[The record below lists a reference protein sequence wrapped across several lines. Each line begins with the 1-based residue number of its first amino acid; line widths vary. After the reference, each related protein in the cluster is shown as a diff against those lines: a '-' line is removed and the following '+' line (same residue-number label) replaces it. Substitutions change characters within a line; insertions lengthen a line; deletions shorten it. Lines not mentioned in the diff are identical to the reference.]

1 MTNHK
6 WDMKQNYML
15 AFTVCKYGLNSER
28 WDLISKDLAD
38 FIDTTPQICKAQF
51 GLLCQQYSQDWQKEL
66 AEPLDSYVFSTIKRI
81 YYGDLCG
88 RMAESRDLLM
98 AIYDF
103 IHLFKTGRLKPN
115 DIGDIL
121 HDIKNSASTD
131 SNIQAN
137 EREQKIKMLERL
149 KSHMTKQVS
158 IHQYSSC
165 PVELLPP
172 LPPAF
177 HHQPIIKH
185 HISQEEPVE
194 AKLENDRQV
203 PSIDN
208 HIKSETTY
216 TSPFPIIAQS
226 NNVFLK
232 DEKDLSNNNNN
243 NNNQSNEADIEEI
256 ELSSNNDDDGDDRVE
271 TGYTPHKDE
280 PINSTSIVIEQD
292 ESSFMS
298 AEQTEINES
307 LTIPPLPPAPATF
320 EVSNS
325 NDRYLYEHASSTGIS
340 NQSTSDTRL
349 STEEQISF
357 SSNVPLVASNHYL
370 NTNVSSSNDNYMF
383 GTDQVQLTQDQNRHV
398 TENESI
404 STTSRRVSVE
414 DNETNQM
421 DTTEQSLD
429 AHTDVTVQSNHYAS
443 FAVDETV
450 SNADTSKASIISKS
464 NENDESTVANSSKRK
479 SRLRTVS
486 ISNNYRKSIMSVLA
500 NLKTAKYGS
509 DFAKPLKSFKLPE
522 EYYVHVKKPL
532 DIPEIRER
540 MNNGDYD
547 DNLLLFERDI
557 LLMFTNALSMY
568 HRDLDIH
575 GHAQFM
581 LNYAMELF
589 LPIENARTPWKNDD
603 NQVDDNDSSSMFHR
617 DNETDSDDNILN
629 TLSNIRTPSKLSPS
643 SSSSLIDSSTKSLRR
658 QTTPDHRIHKRQ
670 RKTIQ

>member
-1 MTNHK
+1 MSNHK
-6 WDMKQNYML
+6 WNMKQNYML

-28 WDLISKDLAD
+28 WDSIANDLAD
-38 FIDTTPQICKAQF
+38 FIETTPQICKAQF
-51 GLLCQQYSQDWQKEL
+51 SLLCQQYSQDWQEEL

-98 AIYDF
+98 VMYDF
-103 IHLFKTGRLKPN
+103 IRLFKTGRIKPN
-115 DIGDIL
+115 DISDIL
-121 HDIKNSASTD
+121 HDIKNNVSTD
-131 SNIQAN
+131 SNTQAN
-137 EREQKIKMLERL
+137 ERDQKIEMLGRL

-165 PVELLPP
+165 PDELLPP
-172 LPPAF
+172 PPVF
-177 HHQPIIKH
+177 HHQPIIKL

-194 AKLENDRQV
+194 AQLENDRQV

-208 HIKSETTY
+208 HINSVTTDG
-216 TSPFPIIAQS
+216 SSFPIIAQS

-232 DEKDLSNNNNN
+232 DEKDSSNN
-243 NNNQSNEADIEEI
+243 NNNQSSEADIEEI
-256 ELSSNNDDDGDDRVE
+256 ELSSNNDDDDDDDRIE
-271 TGYTPHKDE
+271 TVHTPHNDE
-280 PINSTSIVIEQD
+280 PINSTNIVIEQD

-298 AEQTEINES
+298 AEQMETNES
-307 LTIPPLPPAPATF
+307 LTIQPPPPPPAATS

-325 NDRYLYEHASSTGIS
+325 NDRYLYEHANSTGIS

-349 STEEQISF
+349 STEEGTSF
-357 SSNVPLVASNHYL
+357 NNVPLVASNRYL
-370 NTNVSSSNDNYMF
+370 NANVSSSNDNYMF
-383 GTDQVQLTQDQNRHV
+383 GTDQVQPTQDQDRHV

-429 AHTDVTVQSNHYAS
+429 AHTDVTVQSNHHAS
-443 FAVDETV
+443 FTVDETA
-450 SNADTSKASIISKS
+450 SNADTSKASITSKL

-486 ISNNYRKSIMSVLA
+486 ITNNYRKSIMSVLT

-603 NQVDDNDSSSMFHR
+603 NQVDDNDSSSMFHP

-643 SSSSLIDSSTKSLRR
+643 SSSSLIDSSTKGLRR
-658 QTTPDHRIHKRQ
+658 QATPDHRIHKRQ